1 MSVTM
6 CIFLLQRL
14 SCEAESKAYKY
25 LANYHLKQGNLDVFP
40 VTNCIFLLQRFSFEA
55 ESEAFSKLPSET
67 REFRCL

>member
-25 LANYHLKQGNLDVFP
+25 LANYHLKQGNLDACS
-40 VTNCIFLLQRFSFEA
+40 NLYFLITEVQL
-55 ESEAFSKLPSET
+55 
-67 REFRCL
+67 